1 MVKLWRVVSTDS
13 LHSAGCLGIVLPYFK
28 KEVHRYSQIFFYL
41 FDMASQSSKEVCYLT
56 KAVLSTLGRL

>member
-13 LHSAGCLGIVLPYFK
+13 LHSAGCLGIVLYFTK
-28 KEVHRYSQIFFYL
+28 DVHRYSQIFFYL